1 MPSTG
6 SRSEASKRS
15 AAARNRPLHAG
26 SHQTGTRLPSQLG
39 TPYFAIFNGDKLVLF
54 NTHEEGVPLLKRS
67 TKSYEIGDI
76 EPFADTLLDEIAR
89 LEADRISWDS
99 LDDAFIDRIQTLHDL
114 LASEFEDALATE
126 LNADDEFRE
135 SFVEWANAQ
144 GIEYDEAEA
153 SDQATVRERFA
164 EEGAYLLINKILFY
178 KILEAAPAYSDE
190 VRPLSIRPGYPR
202 ADLEYYFDKI
212 VTNIDFEAVFEH
224 DPIYSEIPLKSVG
237 ERINEFIDELDDQD
251 LTQFDSD
258 VIGRIYEGVIPP
270 DRRHEMGEYY
280 TPPAICDLITRL
292 TIDEGND
299 EILDPACGSGGFL
312 ISSYNRKKALLP
324 EKEGGHE
331 QILNQ
336 LYGVDINR
344 FPAHLSAINL
354 SIQDLNS
361 HTETVNVEVSDFLT
375 SALTRFVSDVYGLVL
390 AETSG

>member
-1 MPSTG
+1 
-6 SRSEASKRS
+6 
-15 AAARNRPLHAG
+15 
-26 SHQTGTRLPSQLG
+26 
-39 TPYFAIFNGDKLVLF
+39 
-54 NTHEEGVPLLKRS
+54 
-67 TKSYEIGDI
+67 
-76 EPFADTLLDEIAR
+76 
-89 LEADRISWDS
+89 
-99 LDDAFIDRIQTLHDL
+99 
-114 LASEFEDALATE
+114 
-126 LNADDEFRE
+126 
-135 SFVEWANAQ
+135 
-144 GIEYDEAEA
+144 
-153 SDQATVRERFA
+153 
-164 EEGAYLLINKILFY
+164 
-178 KILEAAPAYSDE
+178 
-190 VRPLSIRPGYPR
+190 
-202 ADLEYYFDKI
+202 
-212 VTNIDFEAVFEH
+212 
-224 DPIYSEIPLKSVG
+224 
-237 ERINEFIDELDDQD
+237 
-251 LTQFDSD
+251 
-258 VIGRIYEGVIPP
+258 
-270 DRRHEMGEYY
+270 MGEYY